1 MPEYLYQEGIAGKV
15 VLYPA
20 VPDNEFRVRFV
31 ITSEHGDAQIE
42 NAVDAVDAV
51 DAIARLPKSSD
62 QVLENN

>member
-1 MPEYLYQEGIAGKV
+1 MLEYLYQEGIAGKV

-42 NAVDAVDAV
+42 NAVDAVDA
-51 DAIARLPKSSD
+51 IARLPKSSD